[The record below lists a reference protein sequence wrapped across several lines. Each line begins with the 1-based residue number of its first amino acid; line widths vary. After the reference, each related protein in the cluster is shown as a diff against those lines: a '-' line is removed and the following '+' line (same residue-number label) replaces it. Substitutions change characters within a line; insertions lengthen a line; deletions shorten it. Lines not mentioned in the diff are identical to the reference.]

1 MLAIADAHG
10 LAEKADSL
18 LLVSRPDRLTV
29 EQAVETRERLTW
41 LHTNV
46 LGLVVCGHFRTDH
59 AYGYVYAQESAARV
73 LAHGVN
79 ENGASEPREVSEA
92 RSRRQGASRPPR

>member
-1 MLAIADAHG
+1 MLAIADAHA

-41 LHTNV
+41 LHTTV
-46 LGLVVCGHFRTDH
+46 LGLVVCGRFRTDH
-59 AYGYVYAQESAARV
+59 AYGYVYAQKSAQV
-73 LAHGVN
+73 LAHGAN
-79 ENGASEPREVSEA
+79 ENGAGEHSGVREASP
-92 RSRRQGASRPPR
+92 RRQGASRQPR